1 MSSSSSSRVMMDQL
15 VDEAMELMEVENV
28 ATVFFLKTCVKEHF
42 HNQNHH
48 HSCVKVYKEIA
59 ELKKL
64 YDNKQIFKMDPTELG
79 EKYVTIKTV
88 LNLCDNNPCTS
99 AKAESYISLLF

>member
-1 MSSSSSSRVMMDQL
+1 MMDQL

-48 HSCVKVYKEIA
+48 HSCVKVHKQIE

-64 YDNKQIFKMDPTELG
+64 YDNMQVFKMDPRELWK
-79 EKYVTIKTV
+79 KYATIEAV
-88 LNLCDNNPCTS
+88 LKLCDNNPCTS
-99 AKAESYISLLF
+99 AKAESSESYLYLLF